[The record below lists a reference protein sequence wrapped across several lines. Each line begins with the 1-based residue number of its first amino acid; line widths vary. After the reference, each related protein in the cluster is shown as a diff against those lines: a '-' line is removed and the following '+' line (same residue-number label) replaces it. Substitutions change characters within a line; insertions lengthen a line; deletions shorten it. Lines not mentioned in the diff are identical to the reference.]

1 MYGRPIQKISKLWRL
16 CLKPSRDDDSNI
28 QLNRKDNKGETSKK
42 NTIGIVIAWE
52 SVSPSEEKQ
61 GKLEQNISSR
71 VTETWMELCSCEIL
85 RGTCLVG
92 GGVGGEK

>member
-1 MYGRPIQKISKLWRL
+1 MN
-16 CLKPSRDDDSNI
+16 SNI
-28 QLNRKDNKGETSKK
+28 RLNRKDYKGKNKQEKHNRNCNSMG
-42 NTIGIVIAWE
+42 V

-71 VTETWMELCSCEIL
+71 VTETWMEFCSCEIL

-92 GGVGGEK
+92 EEVGGEK